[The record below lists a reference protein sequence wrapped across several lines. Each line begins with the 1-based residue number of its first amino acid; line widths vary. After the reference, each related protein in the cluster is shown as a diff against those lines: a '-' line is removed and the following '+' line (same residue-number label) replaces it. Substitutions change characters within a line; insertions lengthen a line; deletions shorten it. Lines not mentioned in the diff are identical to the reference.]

1 MIRSRPLLLVL
12 GALAVTTVI
21 LLALLPVSRPG
32 PARSGGLIG
41 RDAPSLRIDGEPPP
55 VLGGA
60 PIDLERLRGRIVW
73 LNFWTT
79 SCVPCR
85 TEMPAMQRL
94 AEAHAG
100 DGLVVVGINVGDGH
114 ESVRAFV
121 DELGVRYSIVL
132 DLDST
137 IFSRYSP
144 LFGVPRHYSWGVTA
158 DSWRRGSASC
168 GPTRWSRSCRSSSA
182 SPVGA
187 APAIVPVRWAP
198 SVTCATRS
206 LPCAG
211 PTAVTIA
218 IRFKRA
224 AVPKSGTAASGAT
237 AGRPP
242 TGLRSG

>member
-12 GALAVTTVI
+12 GAAAVTALI

-32 PARSGGLIG
+32 PAGSGGLIG

-55 VLGGA
+55 VLEGA
-60 PIDLERLRGRIVW
+60 PIDLENLRGRIVW

-100 DGLVVVGINVGDGH
+100 DGLVVVGINVGDGA

-121 DELGVRYSIVL
+121 DELEVRYPIVL

-144 LFGVPRHYSWGVTA
+144 LFGVPRHYFVGRDGRVVAARIGELRPNEMEPLLQELIGEPGGRSPG
-158 DSWRRGSASC
+158 DGPGS
-168 GPTRWSRSCRSSSA
+168 
-182 SPVGA
+182 VGA
-187 APAIVPVRWAP
+187 IGDVRHPERAMRG
-198 SVTCATRS
+198 TD
-206 LPCAG
+206 AG
-211 PTAVTIA
+211 HHRDSRGP
-218 IRFKRA
+218 R
-224 AVPKSGTAASGAT
+224 
-237 AGRPP
+237 
-242 TGLRSG
+242 